1 MKWTILLFAAA
12 LALTGCATASGP
24 SPAASQALEKADTDA
39 SLIYVAIAQSVDAYK
54 ALPTTTPAQAAFADT
69 VKARAWSA
77 LGVERQ
83 AYAAGQAIDLSALNT
98 LFATAHNLGGHE

>member
-1 MKWTILLFAAA
+1 MKPTILLCAAA
-12 LALTGCATASGP
+12 LALMGCGAFTAP
-24 SPAASQALEKADTDA
+24 PMASQALEKADTDA
-39 SLIYVAIAQSVDAYK
+39 SLIYVAVAQSVDAYK

-83 AYAAGQAIDLSALNT
+83 AYAAGQAIDLSTLNT
-98 LFATAHNLGGHE
+98 LFATAHNLGSHE